1 MTINIE
7 KEIDVDKYVKD
18 NMIIDTIF
26 DCAKVVSNKIEEDFK
41 CSINIESNDF
51 IRIQNRIA
59 QIFIDRLKLFYE
71 ED

>member
-7 KEIDVDKYVKD
+7 KEINIDEYVKD
-18 NMIIDTIF
+18 RMVIDTIF
-26 DCAKVVSNKIEEDFK
+26 DCAKVVSNKIEEDFE
-41 CSINIESNDF
+41 CSINIESDSF
-51 IRIQNRIA
+51 IKIQNMVA